1 MPVTTETD
9 VPATTTRRTG
19 ASSPE
24 VRSAARAVV
33 AMVLVSAVA
42 GIGWGFV
49 APAQHFVVVSGGG
62 ATSLTG
68 ESGHVFDAVA
78 LLMCLG
84 VILGVLSA
92 VAVWTRRAVRGVAQL
107 VGLVVGSAVG
117 AAAAAL
123 AGLGVMEVRFPVPD
137 DLELGQIVAVAP
149 GLGTPMALIVQPLVA
164 SLVYLLLVALSPDP
178 TLGRASAECAVVV
191 AEPET
196 MRP

>member
-1 MPVTTETD
+1 
-9 VPATTTRRTG
+9 
-19 ASSPE
+19 
-24 VRSAARAVV
+24 
-33 AMVLVSAVA
+33 
-42 GIGWGFV
+42 
-49 APAQHFVVVSGGG
+49 
-62 ATSLTG
+62 
-68 ESGHVFDAVA
+68 
-78 LLMCLG
+78 MCLG